1 MLELLKAAFLLYINV
16 LPDDA
21 ICNITIYVGI
31 TNLYSN
37 KSNETS
43 DLW

>member
-1 MLELLKAAFLLYINV
+1 MLELLKAPCLLYING

-31 TNLYSN
+31 TNLYS

>member
-1 MLELLKAAFLLYINV
+1 MLELLKAPFLLYINV

-31 TNLYSN
+31 TNLCS